1 LISCDI
7 MGNRY
12 DRFKMK
18 VRKTLPDS
26 IRYRTVCR
34 KCKKATKQNDRCI
47 TCQTEFAVSWG
58 QAW

>member
-1 LISCDI
+1 

-12 DRFKMK
+12 DKFKMK
-18 VRKTLPDS
+18 VRNALPDS

-34 KCKKATKQNDRCI
+34 KCKKARIQSEKCLS
-47 TCQTEFAVSWG
+47 CQIDFALDWG